1 MQVGLRHFSPETID
15 WLIGAAKRQDMT
27 RSELARELC
36 EREGWHNPL
45 GKPCLGSARKCLRKL
60 AAKLGIELPAPRS
73 ISGYSTILDLTPVPD
88 IELAASLADIGPV
101 SLTIASTA
109 EAKLQYQALMNS
121 YHPEGWTRPPG
132 GQIRYLA
139 TIPRHGVIG
148 GIGFVDA
155 SWHQA
160 ARDEWIGWSQEA
172 RVNNIGLILNNHRFL
187 ILPGLRVRNLASHI
201 LGAACRR
208 VADDW
213 NEVYGRRPLLAYT
226 YVGPRWRGTCYGA
239 AGWKRCER
247 QTSGR
252 TGTIRSIWMRPL
264 DEDWKRRLY
273 KVPRRRL
280 GNMPERRFAEDA
292 DWADFEFG
300 RCSHPDS
307 RIRVRIVAMGRVW
320 GERPNASIPNLF
332 PDSASRQAAYR
343 LLSNP
348 RVKIEHVLESHC
360 EATVARCRLERV
372 VLAVQDTTALNCGT
386 LDNIGGGAQELL
398 AHVGLAVA
406 ESGRPL
412 GLYSLEADF
421 RRKPGKDSERWQRCM
436 ERAGELA
443 EACPDT
449 RVVSV
454 CDREDDFWDLTTI
467 AEASQADLLV
477 QASRSTRRRV
487 SLPGGRSE
495 CLWEHVKTLPVLARR
510 KLKIA
515 ARGGRDARRA
525 RTATIEFRAARLD
538 IVPPEGKGTQ
548 PRRMLVVSARE
559 RTASG
564 RKPLHWL
571 LMATVG
577 EADAKTAQRLV
588 GWYQKR
594 WVSEE
599 YFRALKSGTHI
610 KNRKLNEADELR
622 KCLAFD
628 AITAWRVGELE
639 WQARNNPDEPARN
652 VDS

>member
-1 MQVGLRHFSPETID
+1 MQVGLRHFSADTLE
-15 WLIGAAKRQDMT
+15 WFVGAAK
-27 RSELARELC
+27 
-36 EREGWHNPL
+36 
-45 GKPCLGSARKCLRKL
+45 
-60 AAKLGIELPAPRS
+60 
-73 ISGYSTILDLTPVPD
+73 
-88 IELAASLADIGPV
+88 
-101 SLTIASTA
+101 
-109 EAKLQYQALMNS
+109 AKLQYQAMMNAF
-121 YHPEGWTRPPG
+121 HPEGWSRPPG
-132 GQIRYLA
+132 GQMRCLV
-139 TIPRHGVIG
+139 TVPRLGVIG
-148 GIGFVDA
+148 GIGFTAA

-160 ARDEWIGWSQEA
+160 ARDEWIGWSPDG
-172 RVNNIGLILNNHRFL
+172 RVANLGLVLNNHRFL
-187 ILPGLRVRNLASHI
+187 ILPGLRVPNLASHI
-201 LGAACRR
+201 LGIACRR

-213 NEVYGRRPLLAYT
+213 NEAYGQRPLLAYT
-226 YVGPRWRGTCYGA
+226 YVGAKWSGACYAG
-239 AGWKRCER
+239 AGWQRCER
-247 QTSGR
+247 LTSGR
-252 TGTIRSIWMRPL
+252 NGKPPCAVWMRPL
-264 DEDWKRRLY
+264 DGDWKRQLCRL
-273 KVPRRRL
+273 
-280 GNMPERRFAEDA
+280 PERPLASLPVPCLAGRV
-292 DWADFEFG
+292 DWSDFEYG
-300 RCSHPDS
+300 RCSHPDPRS
-307 RIRVRIVAMGRVW
+307 GIRIVAMGIAW
-320 GERPNASIPNLF
+320 DEQPNTSIPNLF

-348 RVKIEHVLESHC
+348 RVKMEHVMESHYG
-360 EATVARCRLERV
+360 ATVARCRLERV
-372 VLAVQDTTALNCGT
+372 VLAVQDTTALNYGT
-386 LDNIGGGAQELL
+386 LDKTSGLDNIGGGGGGAQGLL

-421 RRKPGKDSERWQRCM
+421 RRKPGKDSERWQRSM

-495 CLWEHVKTLPVLARR
+495 CLWEHVKTLPVLACRE
-510 KLKIA
+510 LKIA
-515 ARGGRDARRA
+515 ARGGRNARRA
-525 RTATIEFRAARLD
+525 RKTTIELRAARLD

-559 RTASG
+559 RTRSG
-564 RKPLHWL
+564 KKPLHWL